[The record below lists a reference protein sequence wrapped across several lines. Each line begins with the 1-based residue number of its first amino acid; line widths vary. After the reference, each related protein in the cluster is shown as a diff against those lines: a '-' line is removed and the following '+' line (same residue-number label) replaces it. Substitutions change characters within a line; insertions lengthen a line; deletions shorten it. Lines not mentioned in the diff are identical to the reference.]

1 MNQLLRRTTDDLID
15 LIEQMLCK
23 DWGKRIDMLS
33 IYDHPWIV
41 KYKRKHEM
49 DSDDQKSDTS
59 SSFHSDEDPSNDAG
73 EANPENDKSEESQ
86 SEDKSPR
93 TSR

>member
-1 MNQLLRRTTDDLID
+1 MLLRRTTDDLID

-49 DSDDQKSDTS
+49 DSDD
-59 SSFHSDEDPSNDAG
+59 
-73 EANPENDKSEESQ
+73 
-86 SEDKSPR
+86 
-93 TSR
+93 